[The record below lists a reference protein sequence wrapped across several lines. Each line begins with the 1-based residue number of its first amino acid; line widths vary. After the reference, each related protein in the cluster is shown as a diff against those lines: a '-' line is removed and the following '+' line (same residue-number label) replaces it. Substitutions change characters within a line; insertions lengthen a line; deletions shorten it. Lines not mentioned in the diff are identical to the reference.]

1 MSAITPQFMHDLES
15 RMSAIMQNR
24 YQRLLA
30 NLWWQKVCKT
40 KDSVTKK
47 EIFMWLIETAKIDR
61 LEAGSMK
68 FEDLVSTYT
77 EFENLFAGAGM
88 KLTKEQLEDVFNGT
102 PGGAGLELA
111 AAWSRQIG
119 AQAAYWPQLQVA
131 KAILAGETA
140 TTYDGKAFFATDH
153 PVNGVDASDGTFAN
167 LLNAA
172 SLGALAPID
181 DSVTIDVAVKNFGRV
196 VAHLAGIKQANG
208 RDPAGLR
215 PAGIL
220 VPPRMTTRAQQLTN
234 AKFIAQGAAGGAGSA
249 DIEAVVS
256 NWGVGQPTQCDEIGS
271 AHEGGSDV
279 DYYVIA
285 EGIDDDELGALVYVN
300 REPFNVIFHG
310 PQTDAQLARTREFQW
325 LTAGRNVVGYG
336 HPYKLFKVKGS

>member
-15 RMSAIMQNR
+15 RMQTIMQNR

-30 NLWWQKVCKT
+30 NLWWQRVAKM

-47 EIFMWLIETAKIDR
+47 EIFMWLLETAKINR

-119 AQAAYWPQLQVA
+119 GQAAYWPQLQVA
-131 KAILAGETA
+131 KAILAGETGL
-140 TTYDGKAFFATDH
+140 TYDGKAFFATDH
-153 PVNGVDASDGTFAN
+153 PVNGTDASDGTFAN
-167 LLNAA
+167 LLNATP
-172 SLGALAPID
+172 LTTLAPID
-181 DSVTIDVAVKNFGRV
+181 DSVTLDVAVKNFGRV
-196 VAHLAGIKQANG
+196 VAYMAGIKQANG

-215 PAGIL
+215 PAAIL
-220 VPPRMTTRAQQLTN
+220 HPPRMATRVQQLTN
-234 AKFIAQGAAGGAGSA
+234 AKFIAQGAAGGAGAA
-249 DIEAVVS
+249 DIEAVVR
-256 NWGVGQPTQCDEIGS
+256 NWGIGQPIQCDELGS
-271 AHEGGSDV
+271 AHPGGSDV

-300 REPFNVIFHG
+300 REPFNVVFHG
-310 PQTDAQLARTREFQW
+310 PMTDAQLARTREFQW
-325 LTAGRNVVGYG
+325 LTGGRNVVGYG